1 MEEKI
6 EENNNN
12 QEEHINLKNDAY
24 DFLLLFCYVN
34 YIQNNYF
41 FNRNSL
47 VDFIKKCQE
56 TKYFN
61 STLGEIAILNEENYN
76 YSKELEE
83 ALFKLSLEDKISIIP
98 TKTNLI
104 MHIKDEFS
112 NLSLQEI
119 KKKNLKEQFCLVSE
133 FHKYEVNRIR
143 EEKQQNKNQEN
154 GNGIEKIIK
163 TLKKIR

>member
-12 QEEHINLKNDAY
+12 QEEHINSKNDTY

-34 YIQNNYF
+34 YTQNNYF

-47 VDFIKKCQE
+47 VNFIKKCQE
-56 TKYFN
+56 TKNFN
-61 STLGEIAILNEENYN
+61 STLGEITILNEENYN

-83 ALFKLSLEDKISIIP
+83 ALFKLNLENKISIIP
-98 TKTNLI
+98 TKNNLV
-104 MHIKDEFS
+104 MYIKNELS
-112 NLSLQEI
+112 NLSLEEL
-119 KKKNLKEQFCLVSE
+119 KKKDLREQICIVSE

-143 EEKQQNKNQEN
+143 EEKQLKKKEES
-154 GNGIEKIIK
+154 GNIVEKIIK
-163 TLKKIR
+163 TLKK